1 MSFQYGGTVNQN
13 KEDNSIHQKNL
24 AKLRRICCNMV
35 EKKKYQV
42 KKYTDS
48 IENHFYIN
56 INIDNNALHPEYMC
70 QKCYLLMSS
79 SIKRKTTIKL
89 TPFNEWEPHSTNWQI
104 CNKMKLL
111 QKGIIGTQKL
121 KTQKIPLG
129 RTKASTNIWTQSAL
143 ENLKE
148 ITLPD
153 LLPKKLTLKDFA
165 PDINP
170 HLHLCVCG
178 ICENLLRKP
187 LIIKSCQHV
196 FCFLC
201 LSSFLKSKPEDST
214 FCPTCS
220 KQFSINDVSHS
231 THSHNMV
238 KTLMLSCKTWNTNH
252 SPITEYSIYL
262 IHEKEYSL
270 STAE

>member
-1 MSFQYGGTVNQN
+1 MRGKKVHWQYWKSFLHY
-13 KEDNSIHQKNL
+13 
-24 AKLRRICCNMV
+24 
-35 EKKKYQV
+35 
-42 KKYTDS
+42 
-48 IENHFYIN
+48 
-56 INIDNNALHPEYMC
+56 LHPEYMC
-70 QKCYLLMSS
+70 QKCYLLMTSS
-79 SIKRKTTIKL
+79 MKRKTTIKL
-89 TPFNEWEPHSTNWQI
+89 TPFNEWDPHSTNCQI